1 MALVRHWREAHRM
14 PLNTKNLLA
23 AIQEVKSKATE
34 RKFSQSI
41 DLAINLQNI
50 DMKKPEGRI
59 QESIELPHSVGK
71 ELKVCVIATGEMAL
85 KAKKAGASLVLERAA
100 LEALVGDK
108 KKQKDLASNYDVF
121 IAEAPLMPLVGKSL
135 GASLGPRGKMPT
147 PVPPNAD
154 ITEQIERH
162 RRMVLVRMRGQPV
175 IQCRVG
181 TEDMKDE
188 EIAENVQAVVRRIE
202 AKLKRGIKNFRSVYL
217 KTSMGSPVKVT
228 M

>member
-1 MALVRHWREAHRM
+1 M

-23 AIQEVKSKATE
+23 AVKEVKSKATE

-59 QESIELPHSVGK
+59 QERVELPNSVGK
-71 ELKVCVIATGEMAL
+71 ELKICVIATGEMAL
-85 KAKKAGASLVLERAA
+85 KAKRAGASLVLERAA

-108 KKQKDLASNYDVF
+108 KKQKDIAKNYDIF
-121 IAEAPLMPLVGKSL
+121 IAEAPMMPLVGKTL
-135 GASLGPRGKMPT
+135 GASLGPGGKMPT
-147 PVPPNAD
+147 PIPPNANIED
-154 ITEQIERH
+154 QIERH
-162 RRMVLVRMRGQPV
+162 RKIVFVRTRGQPV
-175 IQCRVG
+175 LQCRVG
-181 TEDMKDE
+181 NEDMTDK

-202 AKLKRGIKNFRSVYL
+202 GKLKRGIKNFKSVYL
-217 KTSMGSPVKVT
+217 KTSMGSAVKVA

>member
-1 MALVRHWREAHRM
+1 M
-14 PLNTKNLLA
+14 PLNMKNLLA
-23 AIQEVKSKATE
+23 AVKEVKSKSKE

-59 QESIELPHSVGK
+59 QERIELPHSVGK
-71 ELKVCVIATGEMAL
+71 EINVCVIATGGMAL

-108 KKQKDLASNYDVF
+108 KKQKDLAKNYDLF

-154 ITEQIERH
+154 IKEQIEKH
-162 RRMVLVRMRGQPV
+162 QKMVLLRMRGQPV
-175 IQCRVG
+175 LQCRIG
-181 TEDMKDE
+181 NEDMKDE

-217 KTSMGSPVKVT
+217 KTSMGSSVKVA

>member
-1 MALVRHWREAHRM
+1 M
-14 PLNTKNLLA
+14 PLNMKNVLA
-23 AIQEVKSKATE
+23 AVKEVKSKATE

-50 DMKKPEGRI
+50 DMKKPEGKIQERI
-59 QESIELPHSVGK
+59 QLPNSVGK
-71 ELKVCVIATGEMAL
+71 ELKVCVIATGGMAL
-85 KAKKAGASLVLERAA
+85 KAKKAGASLVIERAA

-108 KKQKDLASNYDVF
+108 KKQKNIAQNYDIF

-147 PVPPNAD
+147 PVPPNAN
-154 ITEQIERH
+154 IEEQIERH
-162 RRMVLVRMRGQPV
+162 RKIVFVRMRGQPV
-175 IQCRVG
+175 LQCRVG
-181 TEDMKDE
+181 NEEMKDE

-202 AKLKRGIKNFRSVYL
+202 GKLKRGIKNFKSVYL
-217 KTSMGSPVKVT
+217 KTSMGSAVKVA

>member
-1 MALVRHWREAHRM
+1 M
-14 PLNTKNLLA
+14 PLNMKNLLA
-23 AIQEVKSKATE
+23 AIKEVKANTNE

-59 QESIELPHSVGK
+59 QERIELPHSVGK
-71 ELKVCVIATGEMAL
+71 AMKVCVVATGEMAT
-85 KAKKAGASLVLERAA
+85 KAKTAGASLVIEKAA
-100 LEALVGDK
+100 LEALVADK
-108 KKQKDLASNYDVF
+108 KKQKDIARKYDLF

-147 PVPPNAD
+147 PVPPNAN
-154 ITEQIERH
+154 IEEQIEKNRN
-162 RRMVLVRMRGQPV
+162 VVFVRMRGQPV
-175 IQCRVG
+175 IQCRIG
-181 TEDMKDE
+181 NEAMADN

-202 AKLKRGIKNFRSVYL
+202 GKLKRGIKNFRSVYL
-217 KTSMGSPVKVT
+217 KTSMGSSVKVA

>member
-1 MALVRHWREAHRM
+1 M
-14 PLNTKNLLA
+14 PLNMKNLLA
-23 AIQEVKSKATE
+23 AVKEVKTNSKD

-59 QESIELPHSVGK
+59 QERIELPHSVGK
-71 ELKVCVIATGEMAL
+71 EIKICVIATGEMAL
-85 KAKKAGASLVLERAA
+85 KAKKAGASFVLERAA
-100 LEALVGDK
+100 LESLVTDK
-108 KKQKDLASNYDVF
+108 KKQKDIAKNYDLF

-154 ITEQIERH
+154 IKEQIEKH
-162 RRMVLVRMRGQPV
+162 QKIVSVRMRGQPV

-181 TEDMKDE
+181 NESMADK
-188 EIAENVQAVVRRIE
+188 EIAENVQAIVRRIE
-202 AKLKRGIKNFRSVYL
+202 VKLKRGIKNFRSVYL
-217 KTSMGSPVKVT
+217 KTSMGSSVKVA

>member
-1 MALVRHWREAHRM
+1 M
-14 PLNTKNLLA
+14 PLNMKNLLA
-23 AIQEVKSKATE
+23 AVKEVKSKATE

-59 QESIELPHSVGK
+59 QERVELPNSVGK
-71 ELKVCVIATGEMAL
+71 ELKICVIATGEMAL
-85 KAKKAGASLVLERAA
+85 KAKRAGASLVIERAA

-108 KKQKDLASNYDVF
+108 KKQKDVTKNYDIF
-121 IAEAPLMPLVGKSL
+121 IAEAPMMPLVGKTL

-147 PVPPNAD
+147 PVPPNANIED
-154 ITEQIERH
+154 QIERH
-162 RRMVLVRMRGQPV
+162 RKIVFVRTRGQPV
-175 IQCRVG
+175 LQCRVG
-181 TEDMKDE
+181 NEDMADK

-202 AKLKRGIKNFRSVYL
+202 GKLKRGIKNFKSVYL
-217 KTSMGSPVKVT
+217 KTSMGSAVKVA

>member
-1 MALVRHWREAHRM
+1 M
-14 PLNTKNLLA
+14 PLNMKNLIDA
-23 AIQEVKSKATE
+23 VKEVKTNATE

-59 QESIELPHSVGK
+59 QERIELPHSVGK
-71 ELKVCVIATGEMAL
+71 ELKVCVVARGELAL

-108 KKQKDLASNYDVF
+108 KKQKDIAKEYDLF
-121 IAEAPLMPLVGKSL
+121 IAEAPMMPLVGKSL

-154 ITEQIERH
+154 IKEQIERH
-162 RRMVLVRMRGQPV
+162 QKIVSVRMRGQPV

-181 TEDMKDE
+181 NEKMADK
-188 EIAENVQAVVRRIE
+188 EIAENVQAIVRRIE
-202 AKLKRGIKNFRSVYL
+202 GKLKRGIKNFKSVYL
-217 KTSMGSPVKVT
+217 KTSMGSSVKVE

>member
-1 MALVRHWREAHRM
+1 M
-14 PLNTKNLLA
+14 PLNMKNLLA
-23 AIQEVKSKATE
+23 AVKEVKSKSKE

-59 QESIELPHSVGK
+59 QERIELPHSVGTEVK
-71 ELKVCVIATGEMAL
+71 ICVIASGEMAL
-85 KAKKAGASLVLERAA
+85 KAKKAGASLVIEKAA

-108 KKQKDLASNYDVF
+108 KKQKNIAKNYDLF
-121 IAEAPLMPLVGKSL
+121 IAEAPLMPLVGRSL

-154 ITEQIERH
+154 IKEQIEMH
-162 RRMVLVRMRGQPV
+162 QKIVFVRMRGQPV
-175 IQCRVG
+175 LQCRVG
-181 TEDMKDE
+181 NEEMADN
-188 EIAENVQAVVRRIE
+188 EIAENVQAIVRRIE
-202 AKLKRGIKNFRSVYL
+202 VKLKRGIKNFRSVYL
-217 KTSMGSPVKVT
+217 KTSMGSAVKVA